1 MKFSVI
7 IPVYNCE
14 QHLDRSV
21 QSVLQQSFTD
31 WELILI
37 DDGSRDS
44 SGKICDAYQQ
54 RNPGKIHVIHQD
66 NTGVLYARRAGMQQA
81 QGEYLCFLDS
91 DDSWDIN
98 TLEILDQYQKE
109 YNPDII
115 FFGFRKIIDSKQ
127 FKEQIVLSSEVTL
140 IDENTMSIIHEKIMD
155 GAISSLWAETFRRSL
170 VDWNRDYSRYKK
182 VFKGEDLLQNLALIE
197 NANSVLLIPNVLY
210 SYFQYESGL
219 TKRKIDQAY
228 LDSHLLVQ
236 NVLMEYVE
244 IWNMPRKAGIQLFA
258 NVYRNVL
265 KSLMTDP
272 LFHPRYSRQERIWM
286 VKYLTTGEM
295 GRYLD
300 DIEVIWDKKAV
311 AVAIWLLKKH
321 RYFTLYIFITICR
334 ILYTIRKGIRKHLV
348 NSKKRSDC
356 V

>member
-37 DDGSRDS
+37 DDGSSDS

-54 RNPGKIHVIHQD
+54 RNPGKIHVIHQE

-115 FFGFRKIIDSKQ
+115 FFGLKKINAGGQCISVHVQASTELYYTQETMAEVHSK
-127 FKEQIVLSSEVTL
+127 VLKGEIAGLCVEAVRRIL
-140 IDENTMSIIHEKIMD
+140 I
-155 GAISSLWAETFRRSL
+155 
-170 VDWNRDYSRYKK
+170 DWNRDYSRYKK

-197 NANSVLLIPNVLY
+197 NANSVLLIPDVLY

-272 LFHPRYSRQERIWM
+272 LFHPRYSRQERIWL

-295 GRYLD
+295 GRYLN

-311 AVAIWLLKKH
+311 AIATWLLKKH
-321 RYFTLYIFITICR
+321 RYFILCIFITVCR
-334 ILYTIRKGIRKHLV
+334 ILYNTQKY
-348 NSKKRSDC
+348 KKSFGE
-356 V
+356 